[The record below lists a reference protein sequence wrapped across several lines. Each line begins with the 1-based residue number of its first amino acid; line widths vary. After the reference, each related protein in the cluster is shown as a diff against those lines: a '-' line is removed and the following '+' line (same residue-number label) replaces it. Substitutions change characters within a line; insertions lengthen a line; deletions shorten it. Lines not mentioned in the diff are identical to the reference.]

1 MQAAPNHSSSNDDK
15 AGNLVKHSR
24 LHPLGDHLV
33 KHVDNTVLLILS
45 NLTKFDL
52 ASLGPTAPG
61 FRAKTAVTDS
71 AGPTERSMHV
81 RESDCGASEIGAK

>member
-1 MQAAPNHSSSNDDK
+1 
-15 AGNLVKHSR
+15 LV
-24 LHPLGDHLV
+24 LLNI
-33 KHVDNTVLLILS
+33 VDNTVLLILS